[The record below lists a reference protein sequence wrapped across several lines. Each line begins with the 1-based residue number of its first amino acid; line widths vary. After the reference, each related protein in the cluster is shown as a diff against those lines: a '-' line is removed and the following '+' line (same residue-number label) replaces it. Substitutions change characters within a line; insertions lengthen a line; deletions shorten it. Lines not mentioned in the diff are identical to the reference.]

1 MGKGKKKSK
10 SKSSEPVITF
20 DEKLIESEEKRESQ
34 TTDAVN
40 SFVENNSSEG
50 NFDVPPIARLEE
62 YMLSALSS
70 EENGQSKRESEVV
83 ENEDAQTVVTHIT
96 EECDEYE
103 LGAWKEVS
111 SPAREDDDH
120 GDISYQ
126 QLELVTDEFS
136 NSVET
141 VEDSSNKQFTVISPR
156 LYEHI
161 LSPSP
166 HKLNR
171 EQRRLH
177 HQIDLSEEATR
188 CEERKVPGMLPEWAV
203 GVAMAL
209 LLCAVRLVEAA
220 LSRVSFLRWLLPLL
234 LSCVSA
240 AVRRGLAVA
249 RWLLWMM
256 VTVTLLP
263 LRVPLWCAAR
273 CWQLAVLT
281 LVAIINARD
290 RFTHSRASCQ
300 RAPAVLKAV
309 NGHVTKRD

>member
-10 SKSSEPVITF
+10 SKSSEPAITF
-20 DEKLIESEEKRESQ
+20 NEQVIESEEKRESQ
-34 TTDAVN
+34 TSDAVN
-40 SFVENNSSEG
+40 SFAEENTSEG
-50 NFDVPPIARLEE
+50 KVDVPPIPRLDEC
-62 YMLSALSS
+62 MLSTLSC
-70 EENGQSKRESEVV
+70 EENEQSKRESEVV

-120 GDISYQ
+120 GDISLQ
-126 QLELVTDEFS
+126 QLELITDEIPIS
-136 NSVET
+136 IET
-141 VEDSSNKQFTVISPR
+141 AEDSSNKQFTVISPR

-161 LSPSP
+161 LTPSP

-177 HQIDLSEEATR
+177 HQIDLSEETTQ
-188 CEERKVPGMLPEWAV
+188 CEERKVPGLLPEWAV

-234 LSCVSA
+234 LSCARA
-240 AVRRGLAVA
+240 AARRVLALARLLLWLAVS
-249 RWLLWMM
+249 
-256 VTVTLLP
+256 VTLLP

-281 LVAIINARD
+281 IVAIINARD
-290 RFTHSRASCQ
+290 RFTHSRACQ

>member
-1 MGKGKKKSK
+1 M
-10 SKSSEPVITF
+10 
-20 DEKLIESEEKRESQ
+20 
-34 TTDAVN
+34 
-40 SFVENNSSEG
+40 
-50 NFDVPPIARLEE
+50 
-62 YMLSALSS
+62 
-70 EENGQSKRESEVV
+70 
-83 ENEDAQTVVTHIT
+83 
-96 EECDEYE
+96 
-103 LGAWKEVS
+103 
-111 SPAREDDDH
+111 
-120 GDISYQ
+120 
-126 QLELVTDEFS
+126 
-136 NSVET
+136 
-141 VEDSSNKQFTVISPR
+141 
-156 LYEHI
+156 
-161 LSPSP
+161 
-166 HKLNR
+166 
-171 EQRRLH
+171 H

-188 CEERKVPGMLPEWAV
+188 CEERKVPGMLPEWVV

-220 LSRVSFLRWLLPLL
+220 LSRVSFLRCLLPLL

-240 AVRRGLAVA
+240 AVRRGLAGARWLLRLA

-281 LVAIINARD
+281 LVAIINTRD